1 MTLTFWIITAVLVAL
16 ALLFILYPLVFGRPE
31 RRINADIRNQNL
43 LAYRSRLT
51 ELEEEYQQG
60 IIDEENFRML
70 RDELAGA
77 MLDDVDDATAK
88 KEVRAEDLRM
98 DRRRRS
104 TWAVVVVAAV
114 LLPAGVVLLYQEWGA
129 LPKVEQYQAMLE
141 LRQSEGGDRMAQ
153 MDQLTSQLRERLEQQ
168 PDNPDGWAML
178 GRSFMRMERYP
189 EAAQAFER
197 LAGVVED
204 ERSKAVAW
212 GLAAQAW
219 FFHSQGA
226 LTEEVTNAMDRAR
239 ELDPNEV
246 NTLGL
251 LGIHAFEQQNFE
263 DAIRHWEKII
273 EVAPDHPQIAS
284 IREGVSRAYQRL
296 GMDVP
301 ASVMAEQPAAAE
313 GLSDRG
319 VNVRVEL
326 DEAFAGEVT
335 PDTTLFVYARRPDMR
350 SAPLAV
356 ARLTAGELPVNLRLD
371 DRLAM
376 APQFRISGAD
386 EVVVAAR
393 ISPSGAAQPQPGD
406 YQGIREEPV
415 PVVSGDSD
423 PVVLTIDERLH

>member
-1 MTLTFWIITAVLVAL
+1 MTDTFWIITAVLVGL
-16 ALLFILYPLVFGRPE
+16 ALLFILYPLVFGRPQ
-31 RRINADIRNQNL
+31 RRANADIRNQNL
-43 LAYRSRLT
+43 LAYRTRLT

-70 RDELAGA
+70 RDELAGS
-77 MLDDVDDATAK
+77 MLDDVGEESAPR
-88 KEVRAEDLRM
+88 EVRAADLRM
-98 DRRRRS
+98 DHRRRS
-104 TWAVVVVAAV
+104 TWVVVAVAV
-114 LLPAGVVLLYQEWGA
+114 VMLPAGVVLLYQEWGA
-129 LPKVEQYQAMLE
+129 LGKVEQYQAMQE
-141 LRQSEGGDRMAQ
+141 LQQSTGGDRMAQ
-153 MDQLTSQLRERLEQQ
+153 MDQLTRQLRERLEAQ

-178 GRSFMRMERYP
+178 GRSLMRMERYP

-204 ERSKAVAW
+204 DNASAVAW
-212 GLAAQAW
+212 GLSAQAW
-219 FFHSQGA
+219 FFDSQGA
-226 LTEEVTNAMDRAR
+226 LTDDVTHAMDRAR
-239 ELDPNEV
+239 ELNPNEV

-251 LGIHAFEQQNFE
+251 LGIHAFEQENFE
-263 DAIRHWEKII
+263 EAIGYWEKII

-296 GMDVP
+296 GRDVP
-301 ASVMAEQPAAAE
+301 EAVQASQSVDE

-326 DEAFAGEVT
+326 DEAFAGEVA
-335 PDTTLFVYARRPDMR
+335 PDTTLFVYARTPDMR

-356 ARLTAGELPVNLRLD
+356 ARLRAGELPLNLRLD

-393 ISPSGAAQPQPGD
+393 ISPSGAAKPQPGD

-423 PVVLTIDERLH
+423 PVVLTIDQRLR